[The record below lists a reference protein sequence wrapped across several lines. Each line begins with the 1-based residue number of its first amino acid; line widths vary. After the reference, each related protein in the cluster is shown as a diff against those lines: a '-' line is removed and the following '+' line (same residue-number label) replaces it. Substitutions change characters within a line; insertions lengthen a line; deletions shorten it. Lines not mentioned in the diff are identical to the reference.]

1 MVVTVAAV
9 AVQVVQATVILV
21 VRSALALGASVQ
33 TVPLVSGALVRIVL
47 LSQVEGEALVVGQMI
62 MAAVVA
68 VATVLLVSGALVQI
82 VLLSQVEGAALV
94 VALAQTMVKGL
105 TEMRW
110 VCFDPTR
117 Q

>member
-9 AVQVVQATVILV
+9 AVQATVILV

-68 VATVLLVSGALVQI
+68 VATVLLVSGVLVQI
-82 VLLSQVEGAALV
+82 VLLSQVEGAAL